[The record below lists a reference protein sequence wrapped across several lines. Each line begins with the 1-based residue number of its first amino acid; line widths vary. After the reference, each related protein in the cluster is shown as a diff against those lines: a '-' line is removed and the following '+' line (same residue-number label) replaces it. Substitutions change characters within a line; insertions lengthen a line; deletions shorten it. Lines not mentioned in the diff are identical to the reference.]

1 MKQKFALIC
10 GLVLIGSA
18 TLFSS
23 FQTGETRKDFAIV
36 NMVEGYYIYVD
47 SKPMKEYTYLGTVD
61 GRGMSLGGGSSQYI
75 DVRNNLIKRAKKE
88 YPRADGLIFTFVTG
102 ARDKVDAIQFKD

>member
-1 MKQKFALIC
+1 MKQKF
-10 GLVLIGSA
+10 VLISGIILIGFA
-18 TLFSS
+18 GLFSS

-61 GRGMSLGGGSSQYI
+61 GRGMSLGGSSQYV
-75 DVRNNLIKRAKKE
+75 DVRNSLIKRAKKE